1 MDLDKNG
8 KLLKLLRQSKGMT
21 QKDVADCLG
30 VLPKTVSKWETGHG
44 FPDISYIAELSE
56 ILGVS
61 TDTLLSGELV
71 KNIEEV
77 GNMKNFKFYVCP
89 HCTSLMQGTGSA
101 QVVCCGELLEPLAVR
116 ERDAEHEIVV
126 SQTDNEFYITI
137 NHEMTKEH
145 YIAFVAY
152 VSFDRVMTV
161 RLYPEQDS
169 SVHFPKM
176 HGGKIYYYCSR
187 HGLFCYENEQKKRT
201 GSGLTAKLS
210 AFARAYVGENPIFVD
225 TMAKKLLSEREYN
238 EIEGYITSAGH
249 EAAEYVNNYLAPTP
263 VARARFSE
271 DAVKN
276 EIRCGAEQYVI
287 IGSGLDTFALRNSGI
302 AVFEIDKPECIR
314 DKKSRIRRT
323 GMEFPKDL
331 KMISAD
337 LSKDSLSDALVRN
350 GFDKKKKTVFACM
363 GLLYYL
369 TKDEISRLFEE
380 ISQLSADGSAVIFDF
395 ADNHLFSS
403 DIDRVKNMVVMAET
417 SGEPMKSCFGY
428 GELERLLEE
437 YNFRIYEF
445 LNSDEINERYFS
457 DCDTMTAFEH
467 INYALAVKK

>member
-61 TDTLLSGELV
+61 TNTLLSGELV
-71 KNIEEV
+71 KNMEEV
-77 GNMKNFKFYVCP
+77 GNMKNLKFYVCP

-176 HGGKIYYYCSR
+176 HGGKIYY
-187 HGLFCYENEQKKRT
+187 
-201 GSGLTAKLS
+201 
-210 AFARAYVGENPIFVD
+210 
-225 TMAKKLLSEREYN
+225 
-238 EIEGYITSAGH
+238 
-249 EAAEYVNNYLAPTP
+249 
-263 VARARFSE
+263 
-271 DAVKN
+271 
-276 EIRCGAEQYVI
+276 
-287 IGSGLDTFALRNSGI
+287 
-302 AVFEIDKPECIR
+302 
-314 DKKSRIRRT
+314 
-323 GMEFPKDL
+323 
-331 KMISAD
+331 
-337 LSKDSLSDALVRN
+337 
-350 GFDKKKKTVFACM
+350 
-363 GLLYYL
+363 
-369 TKDEISRLFEE
+369 
-380 ISQLSADGSAVIFDF
+380 
-395 ADNHLFSS
+395 
-403 DIDRVKNMVVMAET
+403 
-417 SGEPMKSCFGY
+417 
-428 GELERLLEE
+428 
-437 YNFRIYEF
+437 
-445 LNSDEINERYFS
+445 
-457 DCDTMTAFEH
+457 
-467 INYALAVKK
+467 